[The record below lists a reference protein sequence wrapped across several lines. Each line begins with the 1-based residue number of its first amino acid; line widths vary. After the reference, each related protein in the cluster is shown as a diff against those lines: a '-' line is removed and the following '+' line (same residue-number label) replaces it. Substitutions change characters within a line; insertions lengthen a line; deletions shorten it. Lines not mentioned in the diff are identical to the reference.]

1 MSLYVAA
8 TVTALDGI
16 VTVDDDK
23 LMLPTYAVSPVHL
36 SNILPDGA
44 ADAEIV
50 ATAPA
55 R

>member
-8 TVTALDGI
+8 TDTALDGI
-16 VTVDDDK
+16 VTVVDDR
-23 LMLPTYAVSPVHL
+23 LMFATYAVSPVHL

-50 ATAPA
+50 TTAPA